1 MKPARSTVAHYS
13 RRVKALTALLVLS
26 GAIHKAGAEAPLFP
40 VALAVSTPVPVG
52 GGQASAPLLSPQTRW
67 QSSLDAFAKADN
79 ERLPASDGVLFVGSS
94 TIRMWTSLSD
104 DFRQVPVIINR
115 GFGGSTM
122 ADCNHFV
129 RELVIRYRPKQV
141 LVYAG
146 DNDLAEGRSPA
157 DVRDS
162 FAKFVRSVRAELPE
176 ARISY
181 ISIKP
186 SPSRVELLPKIRQTN
201 ALISDYVHSLQDV
214 RYIDIFQPMLN
225 AEGQPR
231 PELFQPDQL
240 HLNEAGYRLWK
251 SIIAAQ
257 LPASAPAQVPTAQ
270 IAGSH

>member
-1 MKPARSTVAHYS
+1 MKPAHPTVAHYS
-13 RRVKALTALLVLS
+13 RRLKALTALLVLA
-26 GAIHKAGAEAPLFP
+26 GAVHKASAEVPLF
-40 VALAVSTPVPVG
+40 ATSLASSTPSSAG
-52 GGQASAPLLSPQTRW
+52 GLLPSAPLLTPQTRW
-67 QSSLDAFAKADN
+67 QSSLDAFDKADHD
-79 ERLPASDGVLFVGSS
+79 RLPANDGVLFVGSS

-122 ADCNHFV
+122 ADCNYFV
-129 RELVIRYRPKQV
+129 RELVIRYKPKQV

-146 DNDLAEGRSPA
+146 DNDLSEGRSPA

-186 SPSRVELLPKIRQTN
+186 SPLRLELLPKIRQTN
-201 ALISDYVHSLQDV
+201 TLIADYVHTVKDV
-214 RYIDIFQPMLN
+214 RYIDIFQPMLD

-231 PELFQPDQL
+231 PELFLPDRL
-240 HLNEAGYRLWK
+240 HLNDAGYRLWK
-251 SIIAAQ
+251 SIITAQ
-257 LPASAPAQVPTAQ
+257 LPASAPTQTPAGQ
-270 IAGSH
+270 IAGIH